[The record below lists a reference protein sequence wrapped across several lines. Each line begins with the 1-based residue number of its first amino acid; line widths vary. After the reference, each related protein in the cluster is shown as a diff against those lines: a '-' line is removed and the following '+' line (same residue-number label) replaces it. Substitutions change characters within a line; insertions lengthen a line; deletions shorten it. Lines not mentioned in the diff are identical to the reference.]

1 MSGSGN
7 YKIISIE
14 VETIFGQDADQ
25 DRLFTDYLE
34 EYSISY
40 KVIESESPSAS
51 GWPRIQYTGGPISL
65 RNMLQEKFGFFPLE
79 ISSEFP
85 ELDEALN

>member
-7 YKIISIE
+7 YKIVSIE
-14 VETIFGQDADQ
+14 VETIFGQDPDM

-34 EYSISY
+34 EYSISH
-40 KVIESESPSAS
+40 KVVESESPSVS

-65 RNMLQEKFGFFPLE
+65 SNMLQEKFGYSLNE
-79 ISSEFP
+79 ISTEFP
-85 ELDEALN
+85 EINEAID